1 MDGVI
6 SIGGVVNDDVEIVA
20 ALALHHDK
28 LLIPGGVAANVVHKG
43 HVALRGQGLR
53 VRGFHFH
60 VAVVGGGVV
69 ALRVGGYGNAAKAH
83 HDGKQRKEAAHDF
96 LIPHSLFPPVRH
108 SLRGRWQCP
117 EYRPR
122 KA

>member
-6 SIGGVVNDDVEIVA
+6 SVGGVVNDDVKIVA

-53 VRGFHFH
+53 VGCFHLY

-69 ALRVGGYGNAAKAH
+69 ALCVGGDGNAAKAH
-83 HDGKQRKEAAHDF
+83 NEGQQHKEAAHDF

-108 SLRGRWQCP
+108 SLRGRWQCQ